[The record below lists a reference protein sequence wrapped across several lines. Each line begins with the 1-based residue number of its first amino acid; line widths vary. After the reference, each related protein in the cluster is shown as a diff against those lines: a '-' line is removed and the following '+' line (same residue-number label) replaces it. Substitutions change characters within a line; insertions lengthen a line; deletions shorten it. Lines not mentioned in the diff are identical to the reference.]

1 MIRDVTIFRSRMTSL
16 CIIDTDIDN
25 AGKESKELKDM
36 NIADEEEGD
45 VEEKIKSNPIEFFRA
60 KNNGY
65 SFLRDGKI
73 ATRVCVIKFCV

>member
-1 MIRDVTIFRSRMTSL
+1 MIRDLIIFGFRMTSL

-25 AGKESKELKDM
+25 AGKDSKELRDL
-36 NIADEEEGD
+36 NIAAKEDEEEGD

-73 ATRVCVIKFCV
+73 